1 MPVRI
6 EKNKNLTTAFL
17 SGEIDHHS
25 SVFIREQIDEAVNRI
40 APKELC
46 LDFMHVSF
54 MDSSGIGLVMGRY
67 KLMHALGGRLRVRG
81 VNRSTMK
88 VMKLAGLDM
97 LAKIDCKGEGE

>member
-6 EKNKNLTTAFL
+6 EKNKNLTTAYL

-25 SVFIREQIDEAVNRI
+25 CVLIRDEIDKTVNMV
-40 APKELC
+40 APRELC

-67 KLMHALGGRLRVRG
+67 KLMHALGGRLRVSG
-81 VNRSTMK
+81 VSRSAMK

-97 LAKIDCKGEGE
+97 LAKIDCKGETK

>member
-25 SVFIREQIDEAVNRI
+25 SALIREEIDSAVTLLSPR
-40 APKELC
+40 ELC

-67 KLMHALGGRLRVRG
+67 KLMQSLGGTLKVKG
-81 VNRSTMK
+81 VGKSTMK
-88 VMKLAGLDM
+88 VMKLAGLDL
-97 LAKIDCKGEGE
+97 LATIEGKGE